1 MGIKPIT
8 DKASWTDAKKIIDAR
23 LRRAPYWPGDS
34 KQLITTEANAAAS
47 VWWEEVI
54 AFFLPTPGF

>member
-8 DKASWTDAKKIIDAR
+8 DKASWTDEKKIIDAC
-23 LRRAPYWPGDS
+23 LHRAPYWPGNS
-34 KQLITTEANAAAS
+34 KQLITTEANTTAS

-54 AFFLPTPGF
+54 AF